1 MKILRGFMRL
11 RRWLVISCSSKGG
24 SASLRSNN
32 STAPRNNARQL
43 WLRHAGRVASSAR
56 SAAAS
61 RLSGDDPQSLSVHQ
75 VPPADVADCR
85 DDLCLDTSGAA
96 AMVSRYLSPD
106 PDQARHLQHR
116 TGSSPWGDA
125 DHRLESQTQVEAGH
139 A

>member
-1 MKILRGFMRL
+1 MPGNCGCGTLAAWLRVPGL
-11 RRWLVISCSSKGG
+11 RRQAV
-24 SASLRSNN
+24 
-32 STAPRNNARQL
+32 
-43 WLRHAGRVASSAR
+43 
-56 SAAAS
+56 
-61 RLSGDDPQSLSVHQ
+61 LSGDDPQSLSVHQ

-85 DDLCLDTSGAA
+85 DDLCLDTSAAA